1 MCPNRHVHRFVSAV
15 QGNRPGGPRDANLF
29 CMGRGSRGCA
39 RRLWGRRRPQ
49 SQRVQDR
56 LCDRRRGQSQFGAD
70 LVSAVQ
76 TAPRKTNAQL
86 ATEFEQLS
94 ARARGEATQLR
105 RLDPPSKYQAQLG
118 LLVTGFGTVRSDLH
132 AISLAAAA
140 GDVTGARD
148 STVKLL
154 KDADHTRT
162 LDRALTAK
170 LGLRQS

>member
-1 MCPNRHVHRFVSAV
+1 MRICFAWGVAV
-15 QGNRPGGPRDANLF
+15 AAALAGCGGAGGPSLSAFKTGFATAGAGN
-29 CMGRGSRGCA
+29 
-39 RRLWGRRRPQ
+39 P
-49 SQRVQDR
+49 
-56 LCDRRRGQSQFGAD
+56 QFGAD